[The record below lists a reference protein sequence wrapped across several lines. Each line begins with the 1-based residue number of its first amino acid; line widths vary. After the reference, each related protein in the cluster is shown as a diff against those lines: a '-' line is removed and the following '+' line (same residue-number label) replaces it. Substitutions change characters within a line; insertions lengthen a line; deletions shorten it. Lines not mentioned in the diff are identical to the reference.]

1 MAIAGTAARKL
12 MHGCATVRGAA
23 DVGGISFGL
32 WELVTGFFA
41 NILDYLFAALAG
53 VPHLLVL
60 PLECHDQGSYL
71 FL

>member
-12 MHGCATVRGAA
+12 MHGGATVRGAA

-53 VPHLLVL
+53 IPHLLVL
-60 PLECHDQGSYL
+60 PLECHDQGSYM